1 MDRLNKGERLSNKE
15 KEWLKG
21 KLPPLGTSKGNRMQ
35 KDSWAMDPDKFRKK
49 YGLDP
54 DRVFD
59 YYKYYGYG
67 QGSAESQSNVDKA
80 VGHGLSSER
89 ANEMSPAELA
99 QFVAQQDSLQAD
111 IDKYSQQ
118 QKDYEKQA
126 RDIAIGFGVDIAL
139 TLFGGAL
146 IKGIGKGVQLGYK
159 GLKAAD
165 RAKNIAKAAKMIKAA
180 DKIDDAAAVAKAT
193 KAYDKAAKIAQQAKN
208 THNAQRI
215 ANATRKSQQ
224 ASEKLKG
231 VGNKK
236 GFQGIK
242 DYINKGKFQQV
253 ADEDTAGFF
262 KLLKNDIDQ
271 MGKFVKK
278 GSRNKPFKDLT
289 KADFEGGPLPTNLD
303 QLSQFLQGK
312 GGMAWSF
319 SRGTGTGPTPLFR
332 QMPRLIKGGFKNI
345 GKKFGALGIKK
356 GSEGGDVRALPYKG
370 PGKSVGSLPGSKGPK
385 GGKVYAGGSKDFD
398 ERTGKY
404 RSGKKSVARLT
415 ASYHLQASTLSE
427 SRKTE
432 ILKNLKKPVVL
443 PETKQKSYKVKPKLR
458 GIISKP
464 HIAKASAP
472 AEYKPPENLWGK
484 EEYNHNVK
492 RSQEKMNAVY
502 ELLGDGSMAL
512 EHMLTDS
519 NKMNAAQL
527 DKFWG
532 LHPELYSYFYNG
544 KKYKAIR
551 KEQLKGDY
559 LVFLI
564 DENGV
569 KSNILQS
576 ELNEKLA
583 EEQEMKE
590 LEEYNKM
597 NPKKEPISFEKDY
610 MFKKAYQKLK
620 KEVDYPKK
628 PAKKGY
634 PDEPPP
640 KMVNGYHPEFGKRY
654 KYDKLDPHSAEAMP
668 NQDNPEIDANIEK
681 AKKQPKIQP
690 GKKPKVIPI
699 ETKTEQLQLS
709 DWRKDLTNA

>member
-1 MDRLNKGERLSNKE
+1 
-15 KEWLKG
+15 
-21 KLPPLGTSKGNRMQ
+21 
-35 KDSWAMDPDKFRKK
+35 
-49 YGLDP
+49 
-54 DRVFD
+54 
-59 YYKYYGYG
+59 
-67 QGSAESQSNVDKA
+67 
-80 VGHGLSSER
+80 
-89 ANEMSPAELA
+89 
-99 QFVAQQDSLQAD
+99 
-111 IDKYSQQ
+111 
-118 QKDYEKQA
+118 
-126 RDIAIGFGVDIAL
+126 
-139 TLFGGAL
+139 
-146 IKGIGKGVQLGYK
+146 
-159 GLKAAD
+159 
-165 RAKNIAKAAKMIKAA
+165 
-180 DKIDDAAAVAKAT
+180 
-193 KAYDKAAKIAQQAKN
+193 
-208 THNAQRI
+208 
-215 ANATRKSQQ
+215 
-224 ASEKLKG
+224 
-231 VGNKK
+231 
-236 GFQGIK
+236 
-242 DYINKGKFQQV
+242 
-253 ADEDTAGFF
+253 
-262 KLLKNDIDQ
+262 
-271 MGKFVKK
+271 
-278 GSRNKPFKDLT
+278 
-289 KADFEGGPLPTNLD
+289 
-303 QLSQFLQGK
+303 
-312 GGMAWSF
+312 
-319 SRGTGTGPTPLFR
+319 
-332 QMPRLIKGGFKNI
+332 
-345 GKKFGALGIKK
+345 
-356 GSEGGDVRALPYKG
+356 
-370 PGKSVGSLPGSKGPK
+370 
-385 GGKVYAGGSKDFD
+385 
-398 ERTGKY
+398 
-404 RSGKKSVARLT
+404 
-415 ASYHLQASTLSE
+415 
-427 SRKTE
+427 
-432 ILKNLKKPVVL
+432 
-443 PETKQKSYKVKPKLR
+443 
-458 GIISKP
+458 
-464 HIAKASAP
+464 
-472 AEYKPPENLWGK
+472 
-484 EEYNHNVK
+484 
-492 RSQEKMNAVY
+492 MNAVY